1 MNKVEL
7 SSPHLSPQAFVAE
20 VADFRDVV
28 ADPSLDIADKQAA
41 WQEVVLHA
49 GMLDPRALG
58 FEGAGIALKEALCLW
73 LDIRPG
79 THH

>member
-7 SSPHLSPQAFVAE
+7 ESHHLSPQAFVAE

-28 ADPSLDIADKQAA
+28 ADPSRDLANKQAA
-41 WQEVVLHA
+41 WREVVLHA
-49 GMLDPRALG
+49 GMLDPQAAG

-73 LDIRPG
+73 LDVRPF